1 MNTHPKTDECI
12 KMLGDAQLAITP
24 LLYDGIS
31 NFDKGRTNKIINFQN
46 RIIAMLNYRLMPS
59 CVITIPDNADKET
72 ARENRLLHDI
82 RDFEAFWYAMKNY
95 PLVTVNDLENEF
107 WSICPDLGSLNKFLD
122 VMLVK
127 FDDVNY
133 NYDTDIDT
141 IKKQYGVL
149 DKRVEAGVIS
159 EEEANTMFWNIHF
172 IADEYNL
179 KMKIIRKV
187 YKTFRK
193 MANPQQTKEK
203 SQIQPPQLTQKL
215 TPEKIEK
222 LKQYFLPAFKG
233 IHKKFNYFE
242 EHLIPALEI
251 ERTLTDY
258 AIIAHIIHESNA
270 INVYKKKSHFSA
282 WYSEFCKIMDI
293 NKTTYKPSQ
302 IKNNANYSKI
312 AKEFAYLNLEY

>member
-1 MNTHPKTDECI
+1 MYKNVGRCSTRYY
-12 KMLGDAQLAITP
+12 P

-187 YKTFRK
+187 IKRLEK
-193 MANPQQTKEK
+193 WQT
-203 SQIQPPQLTQKL
+203 LN
-215 TPEKIEK
+215 
-222 LKQYFLPAFKG
+222 KQ
-233 IHKKFNYFE
+233 
-242 EHLIPALEI
+242 
-251 ERTLTDY
+251 
-258 AIIAHIIHESNA
+258 
-270 INVYKKKSHFSA
+270 KKKVR
-282 WYSEFCKIMDI
+282 Y
-293 NKTTYKPSQ
+293 
-302 IKNNANYSKI
+302 
-312 AKEFAYLNLEY
+312 NLHN